1 MKIKFLLP
9 VMTTLI
15 VALAG
20 SYSWAGW
27 SAQDLPFY
35 DEKSDAFDLEKVFSY
50 ATQIQTNKTIY
61 TYLNARFAATLIV
74 PEERRALYNWPAQS
88 KGLSESQIVA
98 ILEKSP
104 MLLSM
109 LEGYFSAT
117 AGESPDIATVEA
129 IKTELNKLVA
139 DQMLMAKLKALAD
152 PTIAYPLRTYK
163 GKPTITSVEVFV
175 NHPTLSTENGRTLVQ
190 PASNLKQVVIDFL
203 RGSKTEVWANFFD
216 FDLMDVAEEFHQRA
230 RNNVDVHIGID
241 KGNIETLERVKA
253 VESYLNGKNLPNLK
267 VKPVASVGLNHM
279 KVLVRDPGTPNAATL
294 ILSGNLTQS
303 CIGPEGD
310 LKELPANLRPP
321 ESVPNANHAVLV
333 KGQAPAIYAR
343 HQLQKVLVQELYG
356 QSGFPI
362 GGAYQFFEAPTPK
375 NTKVPEPW
383 MILSFSP
390 NGGMGDIN
398 NDILKQVIL
407 STHGPIRFL
416 QFAFSSQMVID
427 ALATRVKMDR
437 ANGLKNVADF
447 GGLGDTIFAMRD
459 FSVFLGM
466 AGLQMDTTTKTYSE
480 ATNAL
485 VENLAPG
492 ELETIR
498 KQTFIAPAIYGEKT
512 LQINGTS
519 YKTSGKIH
527 HKVMIVPEHNLAIAG
542 TSFNFSQ
549 NAEGNNEQIAVFKNE
564 KVAST
569 MMAAMNWLESESK
582 VTVLD
587 LANKRNVFR
596 KGGQVETKTP
606 ALSCGKVFAN

>member
-1 MKIKFLLP
+1 MRANRLLP
-9 VMTTLI
+9 VIATLLVVFAGI
-15 VALAG
+15 NTLAQTPAI
-20 SYSWAGW
+20 WAEEME
-27 SAQDLPFY
+27 DRN
-35 DEKSDAFDLEKVFSY
+35 LEKIFSY
-50 ATQIQTNKTIY
+50 ATKIQTNKEIY
-61 TYLNARFAATLIV
+61 VYLNGRFAEVLQIA
-74 PEERRALYNWPAQS
+74 EERQKAFDWTAQT

-104 MLLSM
+104 RLLEL
-109 LEGYFSAT
+109 LERYLPAKFAAT
-117 AGESPDIATVEA
+117 PDTVTVEA
-129 IKTELNKLVA
+129 IKVELDKLLA
-139 DQMLMAKLKALAD
+139 DPALIAKLKILAD
-152 PTIAYPLRTYK
+152 PTVAYTIRSYQ
-163 GKPTITSVEVFV
+163 GKPAISSVETFV
-175 NHPTLSTENGRTLVQ
+175 NHPTLYVKNGQSVVQ
-190 PASNLKQVVIDFL
+190 PASNLKQVVIDFI

-230 RNNVDVHIGID
+230 KNNVDVHIGID

-253 VESYLNGKNLPNLK
+253 VQTYLNGKQLPNLN
-267 VKPVASVGLNHM
+267 VKAVASVGLNHM

-310 LKELPANLRPP
+310 LKDLPVSLRPP

-362 GGAYQFFEAPTPK
+362 GGAYKFYEAPQGVTAR
-375 NTKVPEPW
+375 VPEPW

-416 QFAFSSQMVID
+416 QFAFSSQMIID
-427 ALATRVKMDR
+427 ALATRVKNDR
-437 ANGLKNVADF
+437 ANGYKNVADF

-466 AGLQMDTTTKTYSE
+466 AGLQMDTTTKTYSP

-485 VENLAPG
+485 VETLTPQ

-498 KQTFIAPAIYGEKT
+498 KQTYIAPANYGEKT
-512 LQINGTS
+512 MTINGVS

-527 HKVMIVPEHNLAIAG
+527 HKVMVVPDHSLAIAG

-549 NAEGNNEQIAVFKNE
+549 NAEGNNEQVAVFKNE
-564 KVAST
+564 KVA
-569 MMAAMNWLESESK
+569 AAMTAAIDWLESESK

-587 LANKRNVFR
+587 LATKRNVR
-596 KGGQVETKTP
+596 RNGSDLTAP
-606 ALSCGKVFAN
+606 ACRRIFL